1 MKSYMNSPILG
12 RAFKPFSNQ
21 MVEISKDNI
30 SSFKYKKV
38 IFYKKQEFVIFKN
51 DKDEEIMQS
60 IKALRFV
67 RCKSGEDN
75 IASKLTNN
83 QSIEIFERA
92 NDGETLGDL
101 AKEFNIAKHTVSSI
115 KNLRSRIKVTLAHLN
130 GEQEVKAEPVFI
142 AKRSRNKKLSMS
154 LARFIRKDFNV
165 NKFSIEVL
173 SQKYCVTK
181 GTIRRILNNK
191 MYKE

>member
-1 MKSYMNSPILG
+1 MKSYLNSPILG
-12 RAFKPFSNQ
+12 HAFKPFSSQ
-21 MVEISKDNI
+21 MVDLSKEEISK
-30 SSFKYKKV
+30 FKFKKI

-75 IASKLTNN
+75 IASKLTNS
-83 QSIEIFERA
+83 QSVEIFERA
-92 NDGETLGDL
+92 NDGETLRDL
-101 AKEFNIAKHTVSSI
+101 AKEFNISKHTVSSI

-130 GEQEVKAEPVFI
+130 GEQEIKTAPVFV
-142 AKRSRNKKLSMS
+142 AKRSRNKKLSIS
-154 LARFIRKDFNV
+154 LARFIRKDFTI
-165 NKFSIEVL
+165 NKFSIEIL
-173 SQKYCVTK
+173 AQKYCVTK